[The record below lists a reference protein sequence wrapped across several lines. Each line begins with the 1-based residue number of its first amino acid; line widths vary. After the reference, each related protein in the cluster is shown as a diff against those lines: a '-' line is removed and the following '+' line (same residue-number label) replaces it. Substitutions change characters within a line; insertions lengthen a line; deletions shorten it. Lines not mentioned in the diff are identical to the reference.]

1 MANEALAGGIAGPN
15 ETGSYSDDGRPRV
28 NEKTFAV
35 GSPARNVAIAT
46 VAALVL
52 LGVATVAWFF
62 VIKPWRDAKDE
73 KPVEVKATR
82 QVFDNTALPFSAPKP
97 AAAGTA
103 DCPVVAL
110 TQTNGQ
116 PLIGA
121 DGRPITVDCKGK
133 ASSQVPAP
141 SGLYQGPTSSGGGD
155 KPRPNPYRGGVIL
168 KNETVGAASIG
179 VPQLPTLPDLSA
191 LQGLIQ
197 ARAGAGGLSA
207 GAGAG
212 GASGGG
218 DAPRNVR
225 GAVGGMLTATAT
237 GDTRAGQLKAMPYLL
252 PKGRQIDCALTTRV
266 ISEVSG
272 FASCVLTSNVYS
284 VDGKTLLLERGS
296 EVDGEYQA
304 GMRRGQRRLF
314 VLWNRV
320 RTPNGVF
327 VNLAS
332 PNADALGTMGL
343 PGYVDN
349 KWFERIGSAFLL
361 SIVQDAM
368 SHAVG
373 GGGITR
379 EYDAN
384 GNVRSETD
392 NRRWQNTQ
400 DTAGKSVEMVLAEQL
415 GIQPTLYANQGDRVS
430 IYVARDV
437 NFEDVY
443 VRR

>member
-1 MANEALAGGIAGPN
+1 MANNELTGGIAGPN
-15 ETGSYSDDGRPRV
+15 ENQGYSDDGKPRV
-28 NEKTFAV
+28 NERSYGI
-35 GSPARNVAIAT
+35 GSPGKTIAIGTA
-46 VAALVL
+46 AALTL
-52 LGVATVAWFF
+52 LAVATVAWFF
-62 VIKPWRDAKDE
+62 VIKPWKEAKDE
-73 KPVEVKATR
+73 KPVEVKSSR
-82 QVFDNTALPFSAPKP
+82 QVFDNTVLPVTSVKAAP
-97 AAAGTA
+97 A
-103 DCPVVAL
+103 DCPAVAL

-116 PLIGA
+116 PLVGA
-121 DGRPITVDCKGK
+121 DGKPITVDCRGN

-141 SGLYQGPTSSGGGD
+141 NGLYQGAPAGGGQA
-155 KPRPNPYRGGVIL
+155 KPKPNPYRGGVIL
-168 KNETVGAASIG
+168 KDETVGATSIG
-179 VPQLPTLPDLSA
+179 MPAMPTLPDLSA
-191 LQGLIQ
+191 LQGLMK
-197 ARAGAGGLSA
+197 ARAGAGLL
-207 GAGAG
+207 AG
-212 GASGGG
+212 GGSSAEGGG
-218 DAPRNVR
+218 DAARNVR
-225 GAVGGMLTATAT
+225 GAVGGMLNATAT
-237 GDTRAGQLKAMPYLL
+237 DSTKAGQLKRMPYLL
-252 PKGRQIDCALTTRV
+252 PKGRQIDCALTTRIV
-266 ISEVSG
+266 SEVSG
-272 FASCVLTSNVYS
+272 FASCVLTGNVYS

-320 RTPNGVF
+320 RTPNGVY

-332 PNADALGTMGL
+332 PSADALGTMGL
-343 PGYVDN
+343 GGYVDN

-368 SHAVG
+368 SHALGDG
-373 GGGITR
+373 GVTR

-400 DTAGKSVEMVLAEQL
+400 DTASKSVEMVLAEQI

-443 VRR
+443 ARR

>member
-15 ETGSYSDDGRPRV
+15 ETGSYSDDGRTRV
-28 NEKTFAV
+28 NERTFAV
-35 GSPARNVAIAT
+35 GTPGRNIAIAT
-46 VAALVL
+46 AAALVL
-52 LGVATVAWFF
+52 LGVATVGWFF
-62 VIKPWRDAKDE
+62 VLKPMRDARHE
-73 KPVEVKATR
+73 KPVEVKAGR

-97 AAAGTA
+97 VVAS

-141 SGLYQGPTSSGGGD
+141 SGLYQGPSASGGGA
-155 KPRPNPYRGGVIL
+155 KPKPSPYRGGVIL
-168 KNETVGAASIG
+168 KNDTVGAASIG
-179 VPQLPTLPDLSA
+179 VPQLPALPDLSA

-197 ARAGAGGLSA
+197 ARAGAGGLSG

-212 GASGGG
+212 GASGSG

-237 GDTRAGQLKAMPYLL
+237 GETRAGQLKAMPYLL

-332 PNADALGTMGL
+332 PNSDALGTMGL
-343 PGYVDN
+343 PGHVDN

-361 SIVQDAM
+361 SIVQDAISASM
-368 SHAVG
+368 SG
-373 GGGITR
+373 GGVTR
-379 EYDAN
+379 EFDEN
-384 GNVRSETD
+384 GNLKSETD
-392 NRRWQNTQ
+392 KRQLQRTQ
-400 DTAGKSVEMVLAEQL
+400 DTANRSIEMVLAEQI
-415 GIQPTLYANQGDRVS
+415 GIQPTLYANQGDRIS

>member
-1 MANEALAGGIAGPN
+1 MANEVPAGIPGPN
-15 ETGSYSDDGRPRV
+15 ESGSFSSDDGRPRV
-28 NEKTFAV
+28 NERTFAI
-35 GSPARNVAIAT
+35 GSPGRNIAIAT
-46 VAALVL
+46 VAALL
-52 LGVATVAWFF
+52 FLGIATVAWFF
-62 VIKPWRDAKDE
+62 VIKPWRDAKND
-73 KPVEVKATR
+73 KPVEVKASR
-82 QVFDNTALPFSAPKP
+82 QVFDNTALPFAAPKP
-97 AAAGTA
+97 ATQGTA

-116 PLIGA
+116 PLVGA
-121 DGRPITVDCKGK
+121 DGRPITVDCKGN

-141 SGLYQGPTSSGGGD
+141 SGLYQGPAASGGGTG

-168 KNETVGAASIG
+168 KNDTVGAASIG

-191 LQGLIQ
+191 LQGLIK
-197 ARAGAGGLSA
+197 ARTGSGSLTA
-207 GAGAG
+207 GAGAP
-212 GASGGG
+212 AEGG

-237 GDTRAGQLKAMPYLL
+237 NDARAGQLKAMPYLL

-266 ISEVSG
+266 VSEVSG
-272 FASCVLTSNVYS
+272 FASCILTANVFS

-320 RTPNGVF
+320 RTPHGVY

-332 PNADALGTMGL
+332 PTADALGTMGL

-361 SIVQDAM
+361 SLVQDAM
-368 SHAVG
+368 SASLG

-379 EYDAN
+379 EFDQN
-384 GNVRSETD
+384 GNVTSETD
-392 NRRWQNTQ
+392 SRQLQRTQ
-400 DTAGKSVEMVLAEQL
+400 DTASRSIEMVLADQI
-415 GIQPTLYANQGDRVS
+415 GIQPTLYANQGDRIS

>member
-1 MANEALAGGIAGPN
+1 MANNELTGGIAGPN
-15 ETGSYSDDGRPRV
+15 ETQGYSDDGKPRV
-28 NEKTFAV
+28 NERSYGIGSPGKTIAV
-35 GSPARNVAIAT
+35 GTA
-46 VAALVL
+46 AALAL
-52 LGVATVAWFF
+52 LAVATVAWFF
-62 VIKPWRDAKDE
+62 VIKPWKDAKSE
-73 KPVEVKATR
+73 KPVEVNSSR
-82 QVFDNTALPFSAPKP
+82 QVFDNTVLPVAAPH
-97 AAAGTA
+97 AASA

-121 DGRPITVDCKGK
+121 DGRPITVDCKGN

-141 SGLYQGPTSSGGGD
+141 NGLYQGAPAAGAQA
-155 KPRPNPYRGGVIL
+155 KPKPNPYRGGVIL
-168 KNETVGAASIG
+168 KDETVGAQSIG
-179 VPQLPTLPDLSA
+179 MPAMPTLPDLSA
-191 LQGLIQ
+191 LQGLMK
-197 ARAGAGGLSA
+197 ARAGAGQLG
-207 GAGAG
+207 GAGSGEG
-212 GASGGG
+212 GAAS
-218 DAPRNVR
+218 DAARNVR
-225 GAVGGMLTATAT
+225 GAVGGMLTVTAT
-237 GDTRAGQLKAMPYLL
+237 DSTKAGQLKRMPYLL
-252 PKGRQIDCALTTRV
+252 PKGRQIDCALTTRIV
-266 ISEVSG
+266 SEVSG
-272 FASCVLTSNVYS
+272 FASCVLTGNVYS

-320 RTPNGVF
+320 RTPNGVY

-368 SHAVG
+368 AHAIG
-373 GGGITR
+373 GGGVTR

-384 GNVRSETD
+384 GNVKSETD

-400 DTAGKSVEMVLAEQL
+400 DTASRSIEMVLAEQI

-443 VRR
+443 ARR

>member
-1 MANEALAGGIAGPN
+1 MANNELAGGIASPN
-15 ETGSYSDDGRPRV
+15 ETQNFSDDGKPRV
-28 NEKTFAV
+28 NERSYGI
-35 GSPARNVAIAT
+35 GSPGKTIAIGTA
-46 VAALVL
+46 AALAL
-52 LGVATVAWFF
+52 LAVATVAWFF
-62 VIKPWRDAKDE
+62 VIKPWKEAKDE
-73 KPVEVKATR
+73 KPVEVKSSR
-82 QVFDNTALPFSAPKP
+82 QVFDNTVLPVSSPKAAP
-97 AAAGTA
+97 A

-116 PLIGA
+116 PLVGA
-121 DGRPITVDCKGK
+121 DGKPITVDCRGN

-141 SGLYQGPTSSGGGD
+141 NGLYQGAPAGGGQA
-155 KPRPNPYRGGVIL
+155 KPKPNPYRGGVIL
-168 KNETVGAASIG
+168 KDETVGAQSIG
-179 VPQLPTLPDLSA
+179 MPAMPTLPDLSA
-191 LQGLIQ
+191 LQGLMK
-197 ARAGAGGLSA
+197 ARAGAGQL
-207 GAGAG
+207 AG
-212 GASGGG
+212 GGSPGNGG
-218 DAPRNVR
+218 DAARNVR
-225 GAVGGMLTATAT
+225 GAVGGMLSATAT
-237 GDTRAGQLKAMPYLL
+237 DSTKAGQLKRMPYLL
-252 PKGRQIDCALTTRV
+252 PKGRQIDCALTTRIV
-266 ISEVSG
+266 SEVSG
-272 FASCVLTSNVYS
+272 FASCVLTGNVYS

-320 RTPNGVF
+320 RTPNGVY

-332 PNADALGTMGL
+332 PSADALGTMGL
-343 PGYVDN
+343 GGYVDN

-368 SHAVG
+368 SHALGDG
-373 GGGITR
+373 GVTR

-384 GNVRSETD
+384 GNVKSETD

-400 DTAGKSVEMVLAEQL
+400 DTASKSIEMVLAEQI

-443 VRR
+443 ARR